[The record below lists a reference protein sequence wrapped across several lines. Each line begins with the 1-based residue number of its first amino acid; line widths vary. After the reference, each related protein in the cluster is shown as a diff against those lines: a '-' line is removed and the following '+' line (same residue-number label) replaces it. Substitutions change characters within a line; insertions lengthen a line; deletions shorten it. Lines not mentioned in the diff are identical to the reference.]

1 MRAPAYLAVFMA
13 LGSAAFAEQLPLPPT
28 PPNGPDVSEAAPVP
42 NVDAQAPSIPV
53 SEEPSINVK
62 LYRART
68 FDTSAGF
75 APGSR
80 FQTSED
86 RKPIQTPGLAIT
98 VPLK

>member
-1 MRAPAYLAVFMA
+1 MRVAAYLAGFLA
-13 LGSAAFAEQLPLPPT
+13 LGSAAFAEPLPLPPV
-28 PPNGPDVSEAAPVP
+28 PPTAPDVSEAAPVP
-42 NVDAQAPSIPV
+42 NVDAQAPAIPI

-86 RKPIQTPGLAIT
+86 RKPIQTPGFAIT